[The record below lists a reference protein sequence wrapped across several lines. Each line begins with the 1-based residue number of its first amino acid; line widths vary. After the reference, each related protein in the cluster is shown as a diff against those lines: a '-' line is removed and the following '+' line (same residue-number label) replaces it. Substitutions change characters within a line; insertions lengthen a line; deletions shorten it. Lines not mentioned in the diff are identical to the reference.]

1 MRFSLVFACL
11 IFVPSVWAVERGFPQ
26 SASPS
31 ETATL
36 NSISDRVHSGDYSA
50 LHEAAK
56 MPASVSIPY
65 LYMWAGHG
73 NDSPQHEI
81 ADQALRQVQGAVDY
95 LRQDMSSTFSQGLV
109 PVNDFEILGMIG
121 TPEAAAVVA
130 PYLFDPRLIDVNKD
144 GRPYDVCAFAKG
156 ALEKMGF
163 PDAPKDTLLT
173 SYVSNSSILIEWQKW
188 AIAKGFAPKGFSAR
202 VGAPAWM
209 LRLDAMDRPAP
220 TPLAA
225 KSPQPIQ
232 TAGSPLSTRASS
244 PVPTNT
250 PSPTADPSAVETK
263 AAGHAAGILVAACFF
278 ILLTIGGIFA
288 LKRRSRLTL

>member
-144 GRPYDVCAFAKG
+144 GRPYDVCAFAEG

-163 PDAPKDTLLT
+163 PDAPKNGLLT
-173 SYVSNSSILIEWQKW
+173 PDVSNSAVLIEWQKW

-209 LRLDAMDRPAP
+209 LRWDAMDRPVP
-220 TPLAA
+220 TPVAT
-225 KSPQPIQ
+225 KTPQSIQ
-232 TAGSPLSTRASS
+232 TTIPSSSIAASP
-244 PVPTNT
+244 PVPTNSS
-250 PSPTADPSAVETK
+250 SPTATPSGVETK
-263 AAGHAAGILVAACFF
+263 ALGHAAGVLVAAA
-278 ILLTIGGIFA
+278 LLVLLIIGGVLA
-288 LKRRSRLTL
+288 WKKRR